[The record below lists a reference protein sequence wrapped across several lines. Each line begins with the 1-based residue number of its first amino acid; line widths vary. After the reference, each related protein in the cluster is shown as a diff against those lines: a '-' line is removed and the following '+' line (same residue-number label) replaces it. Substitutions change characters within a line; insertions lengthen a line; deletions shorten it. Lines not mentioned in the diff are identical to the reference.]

1 MALVITPSLGQSG
14 GHNSKALSK
23 DRDKARKHYVFEIE
37 EKAKGQDPADE
48 TQNSAV
54 IVNVSDEGH
63 QKIADEIDR
72 KIQDAV
78 DVMSTTDYLKGRSE
92 LLK

>member
-1 MALVITPSLGQSG
+1 MALVISPSLGQSG

-23 DRDKARKHYVFEIE
+23 DRDKARKHYVFELE
-37 EKAKGQDPADE
+37 DKAKNQDPADE

-54 IVNVSDEGH
+54 IVSVSDEGH

-72 KIQDAV
+72 KIRDAV
-78 DVMSTTDYLKGRSE
+78 DVMSTTEFLNSRR
-92 LLK
+92 